1 MLHTV
6 DMYQRQHQVF
16 KELENNLHEN
26 LVTNHF
32 EFNNM
37 IEHLRKNAKSDK
49 FINNLKYFLEATTS
63 TEKVRAEN

>member
-1 MLHTV
+1 
-6 DMYQRQHQVF
+6 
-16 KELENNLHEN
+16 
-26 LVTNHF
+26 
-32 EFNNM
+32 M